1 MVPAA
6 KTVTIQVCG
15 TTKTKVL
22 VPANA
27 VLEKSHLKERILLTN
42 LDHGYLPIST
52 NILKGTATL
61 MRSMSYQKELNELRI
76 LIQVSSKSV
85 EKWASYGHLKNQ
97 YGKHLAAIL
106 NI

>member
-27 VLEKSHLKERILLTN
+27 VLEKSHLKERIPPTN
-42 LDHGYLPIST
+42 LDRGYLPIST
-52 NILKGTATL
+52 NILKWSPITL
-61 MRSMSYQKELNELRI
+61 KDIM
-76 LIQVSSKSV
+76 
-85 EKWASYGHLKNQ
+85 
-97 YGKHLAAIL
+97 AISF
-106 NI
+106 